1 MSWELRLAELEKR
14 QRRLEKRL
22 SYALQHLD
30 ENNFSNDYIERQQI
44 QENSL
49 KQLGYSLDN
58 VRKARIGEARIEN
71 AAISGAKIQK
81 AAIGEA
87 HIQAASIG
95 EAALKEAAVSRAKIA
110 DLAVDSGKI
119 RDAAITTAKLQNAA
133 VDSAKIANLAVQT
146 AHIALGAITQAL
158 IDRAAVGTAQIADGS
173 ITDAKIVE
181 LTANKI
187 TAGVLEV
194 ARLIITGENSI
205 VYEIN
210 RQNGTLQSSAATI
223 DGGAITERSITAD
236 RVAAGAIT
244 AREIASKSI
253 TANEIQ
259 AQSITGAE
267 IKSDTLNAGHIQAG
281 TITAD
286 RLHSEVGAS
295 LDLRS
300 NTAILSRVDRDELN
314 SRIEQTESGITQSLQ
329 TLRTD
334 LGNVDGVLQEFK
346 RDVLIWQKFS
356 AEGLE
361 LGRSDSPFRVVL
373 SNTKMSF
380 QENGAEI
387 ACFAN
392 NRLYAAESQ
401 IKRSLSIE
409 GLIGGS
415 YAFRCNEQ
423 GLTLNYKK

>member
-1 MSWELRLAELEKR
+1 MSWELRLAELETC

-119 RDAAITTAKLQNAA
+119 RDAAIT
-133 VDSAKIANLAVQT
+133 
-146 AHIALGAITQAL
+146 QAL

-210 RQNGTLQSSAATI
+210 RQNGTLQSSVATI

-300 NTAILSRVDRDELN
+300 NTAILSRVDRNELN

-409 GLIGGS
+409 DLIGGS